1 MGERQGDAREAFPVR
16 GNIFYRGGVCVGGVH
31 SVGEEKESRQG
42 HD

>member
-1 MGERQGDAREAFPVR
+1 MGERRGDAREAFPVR
-16 GNIFYRGGVCVGGVH
+16 SNIFYRGGGDVH